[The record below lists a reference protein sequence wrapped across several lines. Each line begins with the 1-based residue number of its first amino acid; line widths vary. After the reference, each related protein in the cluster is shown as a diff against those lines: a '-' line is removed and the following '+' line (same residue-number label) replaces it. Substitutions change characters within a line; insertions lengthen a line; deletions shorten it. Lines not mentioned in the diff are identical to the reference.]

1 MHRDTISHS
10 VYLPNPLPLFVYPQG
25 NSACML
31 VHVVTCV
38 YVDTCSTCIYMCV
51 CGYMQYMYM
60 CVCGYMQ
67 YMYMCVCGYMQ
78 YMR

>member
-38 YVDTCSTCIYMCV
+38 YVDTCSTCTCMYADTCSTCTCV
-51 CGYMQYMYM
+51 YVGTCSTCT
-60 CVCGYMQ
+60 CVYVGTCST
-67 YMYMCVCGYMQ
+67 
-78 YMR
+78 